1 MRSELIIT
9 AFSIHVFLPDG
20 DANGV
25 RIVTKSHWSGIAIMC
40 SRTEY
45 FKASGREEFH
55 RTGLYVLVGPSPDGT
70 GRDHVYVGEGDDV
83 HKRITAHDLKKEFW
97 TDVVVFTKTDSSLNK
112 ADVRYLEAR
121 LVEIAKQYGIATL
134 DNTAL
139 PAPPLPTESHKADVE
154 SFLQDIRTILAL
166 LGVNAFRS
174 GSAAGAAEQ
183 SAETLTFSM
192 GGASGKLKMIKD
204 GYQLLAGP
212 GILKA
217 DKASIGKT
225 YQALRQKMIEEGRLI
240 PDPDNDHQL
249 RLTEDTP
256 FRSPSAAAAVVYGGN
271 VNGRTAWRNAQGQTL
286 ADLEAV
292 AAKEF

>member
-1 MRSELIIT
+1 MT

-121 LVEIAKQYGIATL
+121 LVGIANQYGIATL
-134 DNTAL
+134 DNTTR
-139 PAPPLPTESHKADVE
+139 PGPPTPTEAHKADLE
-154 SFLQDIRTILAL
+154 AFLQDVRTILTL
-166 LGVNAFRS
+166 LGINAFRS
-174 GSAAGAAEQ
+174 GSAASVPSSAAEQ

-204 GYQLLAGP
+204 GYLLLAGP
-212 GILKA
+212 GVLKA
-217 DKASIGKT
+217 DKASIGNT
-225 YQALRQKMIEEGRLI
+225 YQALRQKMFEEGRLI
-240 PDPDNDHQL
+240 PDLDDDHQL

-271 VNGRTAWRNAQGQTL
+271 VNGRTAWKNSQGQTL

-292 AAKEF
+292 AAKES